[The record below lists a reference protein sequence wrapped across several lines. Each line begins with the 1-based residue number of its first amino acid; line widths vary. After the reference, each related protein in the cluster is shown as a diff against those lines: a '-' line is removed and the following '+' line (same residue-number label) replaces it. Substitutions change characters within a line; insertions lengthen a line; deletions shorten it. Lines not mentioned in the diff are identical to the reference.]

1 MVNYL
6 ANKRMIATLSQI
18 VNDSA
23 SGPPLTTLYMDDQK
37 KNFHVAFYIC
47 APLQIGHAFHE
58 KIEEPVPYERVQSG
72 GITGKAFFNFT
83 DEDVAI
89 IEDEIYNYAKARGKQ
104 IVPYGNEEKS
114 FSSRY
119 HALPII
125 PNRKLLTRHL
135 WNLSSNQTESVSATF
150 ISSIMGAI
158 IVIVSAVMYFFRR
171 RHQSSE

>member
-1 MVNYL
+1 MNIEHFACLVMRITCFLFFLQGSLVSAQWTYTSTRGGFEVTKLSDEDSSVIIEMVNYL

-47 APLQIGHAFHE
+47 APVQIGHAFHE
-58 KIEEPVPYERVQSG
+58 NIEEPVPYERVQSG

-89 IEDEIYNYAKARGKQ
+89 IEDEIYNYAKARG
-104 IVPYGNEEKS
+104 EKDC
-114 FSSRY
+114 
-119 HALPII
+119 
-125 PNRKLLTRHL
+125 
-135 WNLSSNQTESVSATF
+135 
-150 ISSIMGAI
+150 AI
-158 IVIVSAVMYFFRR
+158 W
-171 RHQSSE
+171 Q